1 MKYLLITF
9 LALGSLFVSALEAQT
24 VTRYINASYS
34 SNDPAIMNQLVS
46 ALADQLTQNK
56 NFVDIQQS
64 AIAITSFVSLDN
76 LKATSRLSNILSENL
91 IHEMQVRGYKIID
104 FKTMESIV
112 IDKKG
117 DFLFSRDLS
126 KLRKS
131 LNVDYALTGTY
142 VDYKNGTVIN
152 ARIIDLRSHIILS
165 TAQILVPRRVAK
177 RALLKQHKILNFQP
191 NTISLSK

>member
-1 MKYLLITF
+1 MKKLFLVLLIFGFT
-9 LALGSLFVSALEAQT
+9 LNAN
-24 VTRYINASYS
+24 VTRYINTA
-34 SNDPAIMNQLVS
+34 NNEPAVMNQLVS

-56 NFVDIQQS
+56 NFVNIQKS

-76 LKATSRLSNILSENL
+76 LQSTSRLSNILSENL

-104 FKTMESIV
+104 FKTMENIV

-152 ARIIDLRSHIILS
+152 ARIIDLRTHIILS
-165 TAQILVPRRVAK
+165 TAQILIPKHIVK
-177 RALLKQHKILNFQP
+177 RASLKEHRIPSFKP
-191 NTISLSK
+191 NTILLSK